1 MIANSPVCHDPVRP
15 ELVEGP
21 VQREPVLRQAQDDRG
36 LLYREQGLRQAQPE
50 RVCAVAVAFALTA
63 CSAAP
68 PSTGFFPL
76 ESGHRWTYD
85 VKTEWENNVVEHED
99 LVLTTHGSDSLAEG
113 GAAYRRRSD
122 SGVDY
127 WLRSDDTGIYRVAS
141 KSDLDAEPKPD
152 APRRYVLKAP
162 LTAGSSWQ
170 ATTTA
175 YLLKRR
181 NEFPREIKHTHPSI
195 TMNYTIEALGDKL
208 QTRAGAFDNCLRVK
222 GAAAVRVY
230 ADPVVGWRDMPLST
244 TEWYCEG
251 VGLVRLVREEPA
263 QATFLTGGTLTMEL
277 VAWQ

>member
-1 MIANSPVCHDPVRP
+1 MRNVSIASM
-15 ELVEGP
+15 
-21 VQREPVLRQAQDDRG
+21 
-36 LLYREQGLRQAQPE
+36 
-50 RVCAVAVAFALTA
+50 VAALA
-63 CSAAP
+63 GCGAAA

-99 LVLTTHGSDSLAEG
+99 LVLTTHGSDSRVEG

-122 SGVDY
+122 DGVDY

-141 KSDLDAEPKPD
+141 KSDLDAEPKLD

-162 LTAGSSWQ
+162 LAAGSSWQ

-181 NEFPREIKHTHPSI
+181 AEFPRELRHTHPSI
-195 TMNYTIEALGDKL
+195 PMTYTIQALGEKV

-222 GAAAVRVY
+222 GSAAVRVY
-230 ADPVVGWRDMPLST
+230 ADPVVGWRDMPLVT
-244 TEWYCEG
+244 TEWYCDG
-251 VGLVRLVREEPA
+251 VGLVRLVRDEPA